1 MIKTVPLGTILALCV
16 EQFWSYI
23 ENIVIPNIYPE
34 NAYTGDRLNF
44 QDRKYT
50 SDLMA
55 FRVGP
60 VRLRQQRRRPISCNR
75 KGPFQKE
82 EKAPCDQ
89 TFSEGNYN
97 AGSWYKPM
105 KNNSINL
112 GKDIWELA
120 YIYRTAIDLR
130 GVSYSGIYETYT
142 GAGYAAELGVNLS

>member
-1 MIKTVPLGTILALCV
+1 MIKELKYVFYFFVIFFFFFFTLKYY
-16 EQFWSYI
+16 FSDDNKKNSYRSI
-23 ENIVIPNIYPE
+23 QLL
-34 NAYTGDRLNF
+34 DRKI
-44 QDRKYT
+44 DKYT

-82 EKAPCDQ
+82 EKSPCDQ
-89 TFSEGNYN
+89 TFSEGNYH